1 MNILLV
7 DDERLAVEVMN
18 RMIDKEKYGFST
30 IYKALS
36 MKQAQQI
43 CEETDID
50 IIICDIEMPRGSGL
64 DFVQWLLDTGRN
76 PIVIFLTSH
85 AVFSYAQQAVS
96 LGVQDYLLKPVEP
109 EDMNQALEKAIRN
122 AKSRKKSIL
131 KEEKIRKL
139 NEGVQSAEKN
149 VEKVKTYIETHFKE
163 ELTRESLAS
172 EVFMNPDYLSKLFK
186 KNTGSSLMD
195 YVTKVRIERAKELLE
210 RTVLTISEIAI
221 ETGYSNTA
229 YFTKMF
235 GVYGKTIDYK
245 GGYYGI
251 GILSRYP
258 YIDTKKTFLPW
269 PNKAHERRAL
279 LEGLFEIGED
289 TICFASTHLDY
300 QLPKT
305 REAQTAFI
313 TEHFNDYRYPV
324 VLGGDFNTAPSSKE
338 IKYNMLE
345 NWFLATDYGF
355 TVPAWNPK
363 RKIDYIFARPKQGWK
378 IVRTQTV
385 QSVLS
390 DHLPIVTELEY
401 VKY

>member
-131 KEEKIRKL
+131 KEE
-139 NEGVQSAEKN
+139 
-149 VEKVKTYIETHFKE
+149 
-163 ELTRESLAS
+163 LTRESLAS

-235 GVYGKTIDYK
+235 KKYTNGVTPREYRK
-245 GGYYGI
+245 G
-251 GILSRYP
+251 
-258 YIDTKKTFLPW
+258 
-269 PNKAHERRAL
+269 
-279 LEGLFEIGED
+279 
-289 TICFASTHLDY
+289 
-300 QLPKT
+300 
-305 REAQTAFI
+305 
-313 TEHFNDYRYPV
+313 
-324 VLGGDFNTAPSSKE
+324 LGG
-338 IKYNMLE
+338 
-345 NWFLATDYGF
+345 
-355 TVPAWNPK
+355 
-363 RKIDYIFARPKQGWK
+363 
-378 IVRTQTV
+378 
-385 QSVLS
+385 
-390 DHLPIVTELEY
+390 
-401 VKY
+401 

>member
-109 EDMNQALEKAIRN
+109 EDMNQALEKAIR
-122 AKSRKKSIL
+122 
-131 KEEKIRKL
+131 KL

-235 GVYGKTIDYK
+235 KKYTNGVTPREYRK
-245 GGYYGI
+245 G
-251 GILSRYP
+251 
-258 YIDTKKTFLPW
+258 
-269 PNKAHERRAL
+269 
-279 LEGLFEIGED
+279 
-289 TICFASTHLDY
+289 
-300 QLPKT
+300 
-305 REAQTAFI
+305 
-313 TEHFNDYRYPV
+313 
-324 VLGGDFNTAPSSKE
+324 LGG
-338 IKYNMLE
+338 
-345 NWFLATDYGF
+345 
-355 TVPAWNPK
+355 
-363 RKIDYIFARPKQGWK
+363 
-378 IVRTQTV
+378 
-385 QSVLS
+385 
-390 DHLPIVTELEY
+390 
-401 VKY
+401 

>member
-131 KEEKIRKL
+131 KEEKM
-139 NEGVQSAEKN
+139 
-149 VEKVKTYIETHFKE
+149 KTYIETHFKE

-235 GVYGKTIDYK
+235 KKYTNGVTPREYRK
-245 GGYYGI
+245 G
-251 GILSRYP
+251 
-258 YIDTKKTFLPW
+258 
-269 PNKAHERRAL
+269 
-279 LEGLFEIGED
+279 
-289 TICFASTHLDY
+289 
-300 QLPKT
+300 
-305 REAQTAFI
+305 
-313 TEHFNDYRYPV
+313 
-324 VLGGDFNTAPSSKE
+324 LGG
-338 IKYNMLE
+338 
-345 NWFLATDYGF
+345 
-355 TVPAWNPK
+355 
-363 RKIDYIFARPKQGWK
+363 
-378 IVRTQTV
+378 
-385 QSVLS
+385 
-390 DHLPIVTELEY
+390 
-401 VKY
+401 

>member
-1 MNILLV
+1 MNVLLV

-18 RMIDKEKYGFST
+18 RMIDKEKYGFSV

-76 PIVIFLTSH
+76 PVVIFLTSH

-109 EDMNQALEKAIRN
+109 EDMNRALEKAVKN
-122 AKSRKKSIL
+122 AKSRKKDLS
-131 KEEKIRKL
+131 KADNIRRL

-149 VEKVKTYIETHFKE
+149 VERIKVYIETHFKE
-163 ELTRESLAS
+163 NLTRESLAS

-195 YVTKVRIERAKELLE
+195 YVTKVRIEQARELLKK
-210 RTVLTISEIAI
+210 TALSVSEIAI

-235 GVYGKTIDYK
+235 KKYTNGVTPREYRKEFGK
-245 GGYYGI
+245 
-251 GILSRYP
+251 
-258 YIDTKKTFLPW
+258 
-269 PNKAHERRAL
+269 
-279 LEGLFEIGED
+279 
-289 TICFASTHLDY
+289 
-300 QLPKT
+300 
-305 REAQTAFI
+305 
-313 TEHFNDYRYPV
+313 
-324 VLGGDFNTAPSSKE
+324 
-338 IKYNMLE
+338 
-345 NWFLATDYGF
+345 
-355 TVPAWNPK
+355 
-363 RKIDYIFARPKQGWK
+363 
-378 IVRTQTV
+378 
-385 QSVLS
+385 
-390 DHLPIVTELEY
+390 
-401 VKY
+401 

>member
-1 MNILLV
+1 MNKQKPQSPYTAKMRLRASSSCGRAAWTQGNEAFLQYRGFEVSSVYSSPTYILCYTKYSLRKQRGMNILLV

-235 GVYGKTIDYK
+235 KKYTNGVTPREYRK
-245 GGYYGI
+245 G
-251 GILSRYP
+251 
-258 YIDTKKTFLPW
+258 
-269 PNKAHERRAL
+269 
-279 LEGLFEIGED
+279 
-289 TICFASTHLDY
+289 
-300 QLPKT
+300 
-305 REAQTAFI
+305 
-313 TEHFNDYRYPV
+313 
-324 VLGGDFNTAPSSKE
+324 LGG
-338 IKYNMLE
+338 
-345 NWFLATDYGF
+345 
-355 TVPAWNPK
+355 
-363 RKIDYIFARPKQGWK
+363 
-378 IVRTQTV
+378 
-385 QSVLS
+385 
-390 DHLPIVTELEY
+390 
-401 VKY
+401 